1 MHICTYSCTCRHH
14 TNFLTH
20 KFSLSL
26 PLIHTHTHTHTK
38 SLSLSYTQIFS
49 LTHTQTLS
57 YTQIL
62 SLTHTQTLSYTQI
75 LSLTHT
81 QTHTHK
87 FSLSHTHK
95 LSHIHTHKT
104 QQQALTCIVYKL
116 VRLLSVQ
123 RQGFDVPPMVLQD
136 RVLKCLTGEL
146 ELELLD
152 HLFGRFN
159 LLLRRCGGQHGSK
172 RQESQLQANWL
183 NGLLS
188 THKPTGT
195 ADSTSP
201 QNCYSLPSDIRC
213 ENPRCLQMKSKVKS
227 YLFTIHSTEEQSQY
241 FFKTDLPAVGV
252 CVRVCC
258 ISTVIM

>member
-26 PLIHTHTHTHTK
+26 PLIHTHTHTHTQ
-38 SLSLSYTQIFS
+38 SLSLS
-49 LTHTQTLS
+49 
-57 YTQIL
+57 
-62 SLTHTQTLSYTQI
+62 
-75 LSLTHT
+75 
-81 QTHTHK
+81 HTHK

-123 RQGFDVPPMVLQD
+123 RQGFNVPPMVLQD